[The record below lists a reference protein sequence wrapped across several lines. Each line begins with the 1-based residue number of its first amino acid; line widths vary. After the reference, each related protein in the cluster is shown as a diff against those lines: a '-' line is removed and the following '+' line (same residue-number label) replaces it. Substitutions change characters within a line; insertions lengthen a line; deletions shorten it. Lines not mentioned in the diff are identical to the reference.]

1 MPPNNQPPAA
11 PPPSA
16 PQQISPTAVAYEQ
29 QVAAYSGE
37 PAQAV
42 PQMQPVAQATQTGA
56 PANPSAPASN
66 NGEKTNPNNQTTTQK
81 SLLFSELR
89 DGMIVMTDGSF
100 RAIIA
105 CESINFD
112 LMSNREREGIE
123 YSYQNFLNSLTF
135 PIQIFIRSKRVDI
148 APYIERLDNIRRG
161 QDNMLL
167 NVLMDDYIN
176 FVDMLAE
183 NANIMDKSFYIV
195 VPFYPEGDAAK
206 LVEQGKGFFSK
217 FLGNNKQTVTKIDKQ
232 AYDKA
237 KDEIKNRVDSVT
249 SGLFQIGVKC
259 AQLNTKELG
268 ELYYNVY
275 NPDTAVNQPMPDFS
289 NNTTTFVRKGD
300 GQAPRVGSQIG
311 EGF

>member
-1 MPPNNQPPAA
+1 MPPNNQQPTATQ
-11 PPPSA
+11 SA
-16 PQQISPTAVAYEQ
+16 PQTMSPTVQAYEQ
-29 QVAAYSGE
+29 QSNSVSSE

-42 PQMQPVAQATQTGA
+42 PQMQPPQQ
-56 PANPSAPASN
+56 PSADSTAGAGKDSSETQP
-66 NGEKTNPNNQTTTQK
+66 GNQTTTQK
-81 SLLFSELR
+81 SLLFSEIR
-89 DGMIVMTDGSF
+89 DGMVVMTDGSF

-135 PIQIFIRSKRVDI
+135 PIQIFVRSKRVDI

-176 FVDMLAE
+176 FVDLLAE
-183 NANIMDKSFYIV
+183 NANIMDKSFYITI
-195 VPFYPEGDAAK
+195 PYFPEGDAAK
-206 LVEQGKGFFSK
+206 LVEQGKGFFSRI
-217 FLGNNKQTVTKIDKQ
+217 LGGNKQTVTRIDKQ
-232 AYDKA
+232 SYDKA
-237 KDEIKNRVDSVT
+237 SGEIKNRIDSVI
-249 SGLFQIGVKC
+249 SGLYQIGVRC
-259 AQLNTKELG
+259 AQLNTRELG

-275 NPDTAVNQPMPDFS
+275 NPDTALNQPMPDFS
-289 NNTTTFVRKGD
+289 NHTTTFVRKGD

-311 EGF
+311 EDL

>member
-1 MPPNNQPPAA
+1 MPPNNQPPGNLPGQGQQPPATPAA
-11 PPPSA
+11 
-16 PQQISPTAVAYEQ
+16 QYEQ
-29 QVAAYSGE
+29 PASGYGGE
-37 PAQAV
+37 PAQAI
-42 PQMQPVAQATQTGA
+42 PQMQPA
-56 PANPSAPASN
+56 PVTSPAGNPGNS
-66 NGEKTNPNNQTTTQK
+66 GEKTDTSNQTTTQK

-89 DGMIVMTDGSF
+89 DGMIVMNDGSF
-100 RAIIA
+100 RAVVG

-112 LMSNREREGIE
+112 LMSNREREGVE
-123 YSYQNFLNSLTF
+123 YSYQSFLNSLTF

-148 APYIERLDNIRRG
+148 APYLERLDNIRRS

-183 NANIMDKSFYIV
+183 NANIMDKGFYIV
-195 VPFYPEGDAAK
+195 VPYYPEGDAAK
-206 LVEQGKGFFSK
+206 LVEQGKGFFGK
-217 FLGNNKQTVTKIDKQ
+217 FFASSKQTVTKIDKQ
-232 AYDKA
+232 SYEKA

-249 SGLFQIGVKC
+249 SGLFQIGIKC

-289 NNTTTFVRKGD
+289 NNTTTFIRKGQ
-300 GQAPRVGSQIG
+300 GQAPRVGSHLG
-311 EGF
+311 EDV